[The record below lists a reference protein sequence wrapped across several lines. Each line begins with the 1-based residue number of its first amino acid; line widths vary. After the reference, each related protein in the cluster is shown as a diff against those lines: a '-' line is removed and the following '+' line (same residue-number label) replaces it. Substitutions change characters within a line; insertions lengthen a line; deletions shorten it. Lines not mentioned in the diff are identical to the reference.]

1 MLWTNEERTSAGE
14 GGVEELR
21 DNGME
26 SVRGTSESEAER
38 GGGGV
43 SRRTELGE
51 LEKREEPTKKE
62 SYLMSRDEDLKA
74 DTFDCLM
81 LLELQNRL
89 KHVGQEIFDKWSRGT
104 TLLLN

>member
-1 MLWTNEERTSAGE
+1 MLWTSEERTSAGE
-14 GGVEELR
+14 GGVKELR

-51 LEKREEPTKKE
+51 LEKCEGPTKK
-62 SYLMSRDEDLKA
+62 D
-74 DTFDCLM
+74 
-81 LLELQNRL
+81 
-89 KHVGQEIFDKWSRGT
+89 
-104 TLLLN
+104 

>member
-14 GGVEELR
+14 GGVRELR
-21 DNGME
+21 DNGTE

-51 LEKREEPTKKE
+51 LEKCEVPTTRGHN
-62 SYLMSRDEDLKA
+62 YLLNRDEDYTIVIDFLQSKNA
-74 DTFDCLM
+74 TF
-81 LLELQNRL
+81 
-89 KHVGQEIFDKWSRGT
+89 
-104 TLLLN
+104 

>member
-14 GGVEELR
+14 GGVKELR

-51 LEKREEPTKKE
+51 LEKCEGPTKKD
-62 SYLMSRDEDLKA
+62 SYLMSRNEDFTQLKYFFFLNSTQVA
-74 DTFDCLM
+74 W
-81 LLELQNRL
+81 QNL
-89 KHVGQEIFDKWSRGT
+89 AKPYD
-104 TLLLN
+104 